1 MKKLISLLLL
11 AAMVLSLCA
20 CGEVEVTQEQVEDL
34 AEAVEEAMP
43 AIEELVQQAAELYH
57 SGDYSQLQDAL
68 EGLEAEGTELVTELM
83 GLCHYYG
90 YGTEIDTEK
99 AVEMLEALAE
109 KGSAAAKHILAEASF
124 SGDGAV
130 QDPEKAQQLY
140 AEFIELAES
149 LGADEEL
156 AGSVYAALSD
166 CYARGM
172 GTELDLDKA
181 RAAAEKAI
189 ASGSLSEF
197 DKAELA
203 DFLSG
208 IAKDAK
214 AAVEAEL
221 DEMGL
226 NLGDLELKLAELKE
240 IVENS
245 GPYTDVTG
253 HQDTIKK
260 LEEVLDKLEQADA
273 ELSQSSQLYSEAKAG
288 IMALAESG
296 NVIALKLMGDY
307 YYGALGGEAQDYEK
321 ALEYYMQAAEL
332 DYAPAQ
338 AQIALMYQEGHGV
351 EVNYEMAMEWNNR
364 AAQQGNAQGQ
374 AQIGYLYHM
383 GLGVTQN
390 LDEAG
395 RWYSRA
401 ADQGDTWAAAKLAQT
416 EITNPQLAFEF
427 HA

>member
-11 AAMVLSLCA
+11 GAMVFSLCA
-20 CGEVEVTQEQVEDL
+20 CGETEVTQEQVDEL

-43 AIEELVQQAAELYH
+43 TIEELAAQAKELYL
-57 SGDYSQLQDAL
+57 SGDYEQLFASLSEL
-68 EGLEAEGTELVTELM
+68 EEGSSALVTELL

-99 AVEMLEALAE
+99 AVEMLRTLADE
-109 KGSAAAKHILAEASF
+109 GSAAAKHILAEATF
-124 SGDGAV
+124 TGDGAR
-130 QDPEKAQQLY
+130 QDPELAKDIY
-140 AEFIELAES
+140 AEFVKIAES

-156 AGSVYAALSD
+156 AGSVYAALAD

-172 GTELDLDKA
+172 GTELDIDKA

-203 DFLSG
+203 DFLKG
-208 IAKDAK
+208 IASDAK
-214 AAVEAEL
+214 AAAQDQL
-221 DEMGL
+221 LEMGL
-226 NLGDLELKLAELKE
+226 SLDELKLRLEELKKV
-240 IVENS
+240 VEEA
-245 GPYTDVTG
+245 GADIDVSWQQ
-253 HQDTIKK
+253 QDIAKYEELINTI
-260 LEEVLDKLEQADA
+260 ERADS
-273 ELSQSSQLYSEAKAG
+273 ELKQSSTLYAEARDG

-307 YYGALGGEAQDYEK
+307 YFGALGGETLDYAK
-321 ALEYYMQAAEL
+321 AMDYYMQAADF

-338 AQIALMYQEGHGV
+338 AQIALMYQEGYGV
-351 EVNYEMAMEWNNR
+351 DVNYEMAMEWNNR

-401 ADQGDTWAAAKLAQT
+401 ADQGDTWAAAKLVET